1 MRLAPILM
9 TDQLITYELDNGLRV
24 YLKEIHTAP
33 IISHWV
39 WYRVGSRNEHAGNTG
54 ISHWVEHL
62 QFKGTAKFPS
72 SKLDRLISRLGGQWD
87 AFTHMDWTTYFETL
101 PTKDLDIALELEADR
116 MVNSLYDPDEVEHER
131 TVVISEREGA
141 ENNPMFLLGE
151 AVQLAAIQTH
161 PYRHEIG
168 GFKEDLYRISRDEL
182 FQHYQQYYQPAN
194 ASICISGDF
203 RAEEVLEKISA
214 YYEHIPAK
222 PIEHLQLAAEPDLAG
237 EQQVV
242 VRGPGETTYLELA
255 YHAPAASSK
264 DFFGFTILNSL
275 LSGPASLNMFGN
287 GGTSNKTSRLY
298 QALVEEELAVA
309 VRGHLSATIDPYLY
323 TINFIIHPMHKPEE
337 VIRAYDDQIQAL
349 QDHLVPADEIA
360 RAVKQAKALFAYG
373 SENITNQAFWMGYA
387 NAFANYDWYT
397 HYVDS
402 LSEVTPTEVQRIAQK
417 YLNPNFRV
425 VGTYLPG
432 SSQEALN

>member
-1 MRLAPILM
+1 MN
-9 TDQLITYELDNGLRV
+9 DQLITYELENGLRV

-33 IISHWV
+33 IISHWI
-39 WYRVGSRNEHAGNTG
+39 WYHVGSRNEQPGNTG

-62 QFKGTAKFPS
+62 QFKGTEKFPS
-72 SKLDRLISRLGGQWD
+72 NKLDRLISRLGGHWN

-101 PTKDLDIALELEADR
+101 PAKDLDIALELEADR
-116 MVNSLYDPDEVEHER
+116 MVNSQYDPDEVELER

-141 ENNPMFLLGE
+141 ENSPMFLLGE
-151 AVQLAAIQTH
+151 AVQLAALPSH
-161 PYRHEIG
+161 PYRYEVG
-168 GFKEDLYRISRDEL
+168 GLKEDLYRISRDEL
-182 FQHYQQYYQPAN
+182 FDHYRHYYQPAN
-194 ASICISGDF
+194 ANICISGDF
-203 RAEEVLEKISA
+203 NAEEVLKKIQA
-214 YYEHIPAK
+214 YYEHIPSK
-222 PIEHLQLAAEPDLAG
+222 PNMPLILPNEPELEN

-242 VRGPGETTYLELA
+242 VRGPGETTYLEVA
-255 YHAPAASSK
+255 YRAPEACSK

-275 LSGPASLNMFGN
+275 MSGPASLNMFGS
-287 GGTSNKTSRLY
+287 GGVSNKTSRLY